1 MAIPTGAQQIY
12 ADQALLLIKAETT
25 PGTDAV
31 PTAAENAVKTRS
43 CTVTPMIE
51 TIQLERYAHTF
62 QSPGVLPAKSFMEF
76 ECEIALVAPVEN
88 TNYIRS

>member
-43 CTVTPMIE
+43 CTVTP
-51 TIQLERYAHTF
+51 
-62 QSPGVLPAKSFMEF
+62 
-76 ECEIALVAPVEN
+76 
-88 TNYIRS
+88 RS